1 MLTAS
6 SAKASETL
14 HVANA
19 EAYRFNADRRAYG
32 EGGRS
37 FLLERSFATLKKALG
52 RAPLTIVDHRLSPG
66 QGPVFD
72 LRSPSGAPRGTS
84 QPRRHPPHACQRC
97 YTASLHTSRRGPK
110 LSETDSVSTRFAA
123 QLRIGVAA
131 LILLA
136 AIAAACIVM
145 VPAGKPASS
154 PASAIRCA
162 CHHDPGL
169 AWKLP
174 APFESTI
181 PIDLRL
187 RTTSTG
193 LQDVG
198 TRDGLRVLVQAYVA
212 WQVPSDPQRVRQFLR
227 SVRNQPDE
235 AARQLR
241 SFVSAALHITSSNF
255 ELTDLVNVDARKVQL
270 DQFEQQLR
278 DQVAPRMLQ
287 VYGIEM
293 RQVGIERMT
302 LPDETLAAT
311 VARMR
316 AERETVAAERTAEG
330 LRQAAAIR
338 ADADR
343 DAREVVAQ
351 AREQAAHTEADAQQA
366 AARIYAK
373 AYESDPGLYAT
384 LRSLDAHQCRS
395 SAATRA

>member
-1 MLTAS
+1 MFTHHHDDDHDDHDDDHEHG
-6 SAKASETL
+6 AK
-14 HVANA
+14 
-19 EAYRFNADRRAYG
+19 
-32 EGGRS
+32 
-37 FLLERSFATLKKALG
+37 
-52 RAPLTIVDHRLSPG
+52 
-66 QGPVFD
+66 
-72 LRSPSGAPRGTS
+72 
-84 QPRRHPPHACQRC
+84 
-97 YTASLHTSRRGPK
+97 
-110 LSETDSVSTRFAA
+110 
-123 QLRIGVAA
+123 LRIAVAA

-136 AIAAACIVM
+136 AVAAACIVM
-145 VPAGKPASS
+145 VPAGEAGVITRFGNPT
-154 PASAIRCA
+154 RVVTQ
-162 CHHDPGL
+162 PGL

-212 WQVPSDPQRVRQFLR
+212 WRVPNDPPRVRQFLR

-241 SFVSAALHITSSNF
+241 SYVNAALRTVSSNF
-255 ELTDLVNVDARKVQL
+255 DLTDLVNIDSKKVRL
-270 DQFEQQLR
+270 DTFEEQLR
-278 DQVAPRMLQ
+278 QQIAPRMLD
-287 VYGIEM
+287 VYGIDI

-316 AERETVAAERTAEG
+316 ADRETVAAERTAEG

-343 DAREVVAQ
+343 DARKVVAQ

-366 AARIYAK
+366 AARIYGK
-373 AYESDPGLYAT
+373 AYQSDPGLYTT
-384 LRSLDAHQCRS
+384 LRSLDTINQVIGRNTS
-395 SAATRA
+395 LILRTDAAPFRVLVDGPAGNADRRK

>member
-1 MLTAS
+1 MFSHHDNDDDHDHDHHDL
-6 SAKASETL
+6 
-14 HVANA
+14 
-19 EAYRFNADRRAYG
+19 G
-32 EGGRS
+32 
-37 FLLERSFATLKKALG
+37 AL
-52 RAPLTIVDHRLSPG
+52 
-66 QGPVFD
+66 
-72 LRSPSGAPRGTS
+72 
-84 QPRRHPPHACQRC
+84 
-97 YTASLHTSRRGPK
+97 
-110 LSETDSVSTRFAA
+110 
-123 QLRIGVAA
+123 LRIGVAG

-145 VPAGKPASS
+145 VPAGEAGVITRFGNPV
-154 PASAIRCA
+154 RVVTE
-162 CHHDPGL
+162 PGL

-174 APFESTI
+174 APFESTTL
-181 PIDLRL
+181 IDLRL

-198 TRDGLRVLVQAYVA
+198 TRDSLRVLVQSYVA
-212 WQVPSDPQRVRQFLR
+212 WQVPDDPQRVRQFLR

-255 ELTDLVNVDARKVQL
+255 NLSDLVNVDASKVHLDDFERQL
-270 DQFEQQLR
+270 HDQI
-278 DQVAPRMLQ
+278 APRMLQ
-287 VYGIEM
+287 VYGIDI
-293 RQVGIERMT
+293 RQVGVERMT

-311 VARMR
+311 VSRMR
-316 AERETVAAERTAEG
+316 AERETVAAERTADG

-373 AYESDPGLYAT
+373 AYQSDPGLYTT
-384 LRSLDAHQCRS
+384 LRSLDALTQVLGRNS
-395 SAATRA
+395 SLVLRTDAAPFRVLVDGPTGSGSPPAVATKKAP

>member
-1 MLTAS
+1 MFA
-6 SAKASETL
+6 L
-14 HVANA
+14 HKDGHDDYDV
-19 EAYRFNADRRAYG
+19 R
-32 EGGRS
+32 
-37 FLLERSFATLKKALG
+37 LL
-52 RAPLTIVDHRLSPG
+52 
-66 QGPVFD
+66 
-72 LRSPSGAPRGTS
+72 
-84 QPRRHPPHACQRC
+84 
-97 YTASLHTSRRGPK
+97 
-110 LSETDSVSTRFAA
+110 
-123 QLRIGVAA
+123 LRIGVAA

-145 VPAGKPASS
+145 VPAGEAGVITRFGNPT
-154 PASAIRCA
+154 RVVTE
-162 CHHDPGL
+162 PGL

-174 APFESTI
+174 APFENTI
-181 PIDLRL
+181 LIDLRL

-198 TRDGLRVLVQAYVA
+198 TRDSLRVLVQAYVA
-212 WQVPSDPQRVRQFLR
+212 WQVPNDPQRVRQFLR

-255 ELTDLVNVDARKVQL
+255 DLADLVNIDASKVHLDDFERQL
-270 DQFEQQLR
+270 HDQI
-278 DQVAPRMLQ
+278 APRMLQ
-287 VYGIEM
+287 VYGIDI
-293 RQVGIERMT
+293 RQVGVERMT

-351 AREQAAHTEADAQQA
+351 AREQAARTEADAQQA
-366 AARIYAK
+366 AARIYSK
-373 AYESDPGLYAT
+373 AYQSDPGLYTT
-384 LRSLDAHQCRS
+384 LRSLDALSQVIGRNTS
-395 SAATRA
+395 LVLRTDAAPFRALVDGPSGAGSPPAIATKKAP

>member
-1 MLTAS
+1 MFISDSDES
-6 SAKASETL
+6 SSSP
-14 HVANA
+14 A
-19 EAYRFNADRRAYG
+19 ESARARR
-32 EGGRS
+32 
-37 FLLERSFATLKKALG
+37 
-52 RAPLTIVDHRLSPG
+52 
-66 QGPVFD
+66 
-72 LRSPSGAPRGTS
+72 
-84 QPRRHPPHACQRC
+84 
-97 YTASLHTSRRGPK
+97 
-110 LSETDSVSTRFAA
+110 AA
-123 QLRIGVAA
+123 QLRIGIAA
-131 LILLA
+131 VILLA

-145 VPAGKPASS
+145 VPAGQAGVITRFGNPTRV
-154 PASAIRCA
+154 ITQ
-162 CHHDPGL
+162 PGL

-198 TRDGLRVLVQAYVA
+198 TREGLRVLVQAYVA
-212 WQVPSDPQRVRQFLR
+212 WQVPSDPQGVRQFLR

-255 ELTDLVNVDARKVQL
+255 ALADLVNVDPSKVRL

-278 DQVAPRMLQ
+278 AQIAPRMLQ
-287 VYGIEM
+287 VYGIDV

-316 AERETVAAERTAEG
+316 AERETEAAKRTAEG

-351 AREQAAHTEADAQQA
+351 AREQAAKTEADAEQA

-373 AYESDPGLYAT
+373 AYESDPTLYAT
-384 LRSLDAHQCRS
+384 LRSLDAIGAIVGRS
-395 SAATRA
+395 TSLVLRTDAAPFRILVEGPGGAGGARASTTVPAGPRGSEPRRTAAALAGATSQGAGHPQ

>member
-1 MLTAS
+1 MFG
-6 SAKASETL
+6 
-14 HVANA
+14 HHPHH
-19 EAYRFNADRRAYG
+19 D
-32 EGGRS
+32 
-37 FLLERSFATLKKALG
+37 
-52 RAPLTIVDHRLSPG
+52 DHDDHDDHDHDDHD
-66 QGPVFD
+66 D
-72 LRSPSGAPRGTS
+72 LFTPT
-84 QPRRHPPHACQRC
+84 
-97 YTASLHTSRRGPK
+97 
-110 LSETDSVSTRFAA
+110 
-123 QLRIGVAA
+123 LRIGIAA

-145 VPAGKPASS
+145 VPAGEAGVITRFGNPT
-154 PASAIRCA
+154 RVVTE
-162 CHHDPGL
+162 PGL

-174 APFESTI
+174 VPFENSI

-212 WQVPSDPQRVRQFLR
+212 WQVPADPVRVRQFLR

-255 ELTDLVNVDARKVQL
+255 NLADLVNIDASKVRL
-270 DQFEQQLR
+270 DAFEQQLR
-278 DQVAPRMLQ
+278 EQVAPRMLE
-287 VYGIEM
+287 VYGIDI
-293 RQVGIERMT
+293 RQVGVERMT

-330 LRQAAAIR
+330 LRQASAIR

-343 DAREVVAQ
+343 DAREVVAT
-351 AREQAAHTEADAQQA
+351 AREQAAKTEAGAQQA
-366 AARIYAK
+366 AARIYGA
-373 AYESDPGLYAT
+373 AYRGDPGLYTT
-384 LRSLDAHQCRS
+384 LRSLDAISQVVNKNTSIVLRTDAAPFRVLVDGPTG
-395 SAATRA
+395 SAQAAGSKAKTTP

>member
-1 MLTAS
+1 MFT
-6 SAKASETL
+6 
-14 HVANA
+14 HHHH
-19 EAYRFNADRRAYG
+19 DD
-32 EGGRS
+32 
-37 FLLERSFATLKKALG
+37 
-52 RAPLTIVDHRLSPG
+52 DHDDDHDHDHHHFEPSLRL
-66 QGPVFD
+66 
-72 LRSPSGAPRGTS
+72 
-84 QPRRHPPHACQRC
+84 
-97 YTASLHTSRRGPK
+97 
-110 LSETDSVSTRFAA
+110 
-123 QLRIGVAA
+123 GVAG

-136 AIAAACIVM
+136 AVAAACIVM
-145 VPAGKPASS
+145 VPAGEAGVITRFGNPS
-154 PASAIRCA
+154 RVVTE
-162 CHHDPGL
+162 PGL

-212 WQVPSDPQRVRQFLR
+212 WQVPGDPPRVRQFLR

-241 SFVSAALHITSSNF
+241 SYVSAALHIVSSNF
-255 ELTDLVNVDARKVQL
+255 ELTDLVNIDQNKVRLDA
-270 DQFEQQLR
+270 FEKQLR
-278 DQVAPRMLQ
+278 DQIAPRMLE
-287 VYGIEM
+287 VYGIDI

-316 AERETVAAERTAEG
+316 ADRETVAAERTAEG

-343 DAREVVAQ
+343 DARKVVAE

-373 AYESDPGLYAT
+373 AYQGDPGLYTT
-384 LRSLDAHQCRS
+384 LRSLDAISQVVGRNTS
-395 SAATRA
+395 LVLRTDAAPFRVLVDGPVGAGAAAAAKAAGK

>member
-1 MLTAS
+1 MRVVT
-6 SAKASETL
+6 
-14 HVANA
+14 
-19 EAYRFNADRRAYG
+19 
-32 EGGRS
+32 
-37 FLLERSFATLKKALG
+37 
-52 RAPLTIVDHRLSPG
+52 
-66 QGPVFD
+66 Q
-72 LRSPSGAPRGTS
+72 
-84 QPRRHPPHACQRC
+84 
-97 YTASLHTSRRGPK
+97 
-110 LSETDSVSTRFAA
+110 
-123 QLRIGVAA
+123 
-131 LILLA
+131 
-136 AIAAACIVM
+136 
-145 VPAGKPASS
+145 
-154 PASAIRCA
+154 
-162 CHHDPGL
+162 PGL

-212 WQVPSDPQRVRQFLR
+212 WQVPDDPQRLLQFLR
-227 SVRNQPDE
+227 SLRNQPDE

-241 SFVSAALHITSSNF
+241 SFVSASAHIISSNF
-255 ELTDLVNVDARKVQL
+255 NLTDLVNIDPSKVRLDA
-270 DQFEQQLR
+270 FEQQLR
-278 DQVAPRMLQ
+278 AQVAPRMLQ

-293 RQVGIERMT
+293 RQVGVERMT

-351 AREQAAHTEADAQQA
+351 AREQAARITADAEQA
-366 AARIYAK
+366 AARIYAN
-373 AYESDPGLYAT
+373 AYARDPSLYST
-384 LRSLDAHQCRS
+384 LRSLDTISELVSRNTSLVLRTDAAPFGVLVEGPPGLAAPRT
-395 SAATRA
+395 SAKSLSAPQGDSGR